1 MPRGC
6 AGRPPRP
13 QALAR
18 VAYDAPRDLGGQAR
32 ASLGAR
38 RYGAKFVLA
47 LGVAGLAIIF
57 AGWVFDSR
65 GSFDLLYV
73 RLGAAAIVA
82 AMAGALGPGRRR
94 PVPAPA
100 GAD

>member
-1 MPRGC
+1 MRR
-6 AGRPPRP
+6 ATW
-13 QALAR
+13 
-18 VAYDAPRDLGGQAR
+18 GGQAR